1 MSNIATQLRT
11 SEYPILI
18 RLSCYVHKIVYVL
31 TLLPKLVALIMLQN
45 WEKIMRIIQ
54 NCNFFHSGV
63 SDALELAQFLLS
75 HFDKKIGKLVNDLCK
90 LSI

>member
-1 MSNIATQLRT
+1 MFNIATQLTT

-18 RLSCYVHKIVYVL
+18 RLLSCYVHKIVYAL

-54 NCNFFHSGV
+54 NCNLFHSDV
-63 SDALELAQFLLS
+63 SDALELAQF
-75 HFDKKIGKLVNDLCK
+75 FIEPFQQENCKICE
-90 LSI
+90 

>member
-1 MSNIATQLRT
+1 MSNIATQLTT

-18 RLSCYVHKIVYVL
+18 RLSCYVHKIVYAL

-54 NCNFFHSGV
+54 NCNLFHSDV
-63 SDALELAQFLLS
+63 SDALELAQYFIEPIRQENC
-75 HFDKKIGKLVNDLCK
+75 KIGE
-90 LSI
+90 